1 MKVWLLQLLEKGK
14 SDNVGKKIDAQAEP
28 GGQSRQKGK
37 SKMVKTVLSPLMGDE
52 YDPDVLLEMEDLYQY
67 YKTWGCTEFAVLD
80 ALSLEYYGRIELH

>member
-1 MKVWLLQLLEKGK
+1 MVGCAERGK
-14 SDNVGKKIDAQAEP
+14 ALSGKEN
-28 GGQSRQKGK
+28 
-37 SKMVKTVLSPLMGDE
+37 KMAKTVLSPLMGDE